1 MTVEEQLSHLIL
13 MMGNLGNRIDGM
25 EENMNSRFDRLEEK
39 VDSLVEKVD
48 KLEEKVDNLEEK
60 VDKLEEKVDK
70 LEEKVDKLE
79 EGQFEL
85 KQNMA
90 VLIEAQTALGNQEQ
104 RHYKELSAR
113 MDNLERIQK
122 EQCYD
127 IIKLRA
133 AQ

>member
-25 EENMNSRFDRLEEK
+25 EENMNSRFDR
-39 VDSLVEKVD
+39 
-48 KLEEKVDNLEEK
+48 
-60 VDKLEEKVDK
+60 LEEKVDK

>member
-1 MTVEEQLSHLIL
+1 MTVEEQLSNLIL
-13 MMGNLGNRIDGM
+13 MMGNLGNRIDGL
-25 EENMNSRFDRLEEK
+25 EEKMNSRFDR
-39 VDSLVEKVD
+39 
-48 KLEEKVDNLEEK
+48 LEEK

>member
-1 MTVEEQLSHLIL
+1 MTVEEQLSNLIL

-25 EENMNSRFDRLEEK
+25 EENMNSRFDR
-39 VDSLVEKVD
+39 
-48 KLEEKVDNLEEK
+48 LEEK

>member
-13 MMGNLGNRIDGM
+13 IMGNLGNRIDGM
-25 EENMNSRFDRLEEK
+25 EENMNSRFDRLE
-39 VDSLVEKVD
+39 EKVD

>member
-25 EENMNSRFDRLEEK
+25 EENMNSRFDR
-39 VDSLVEKVD
+39 
-48 KLEEKVDNLEEK
+48 LEEK

>member
-39 VDSLVEKVD
+39 VD
-48 KLEEKVDNLEEK
+48 KLEEKVDN
-60 VDKLEEKVDK
+60 LEEKVDK